1 MIGVI
6 CAMAIEAQSFIER
19 LTDCREEKILNISF
33 WEGKLEEKSVVVT
46 VSGVGKVSAGIA
58 TALMIEH
65 YRPSLIINSGIAGG
79 FDLNTRL
86 LDVVLGEQIAYYDF
100 DISFDGAFL
109 FGQVP
114 DAPLWFSGDEKALAI
129 ASKVQLPK
137 PDSQRPNNYRGLFP
151 NRSQSSRKCPCQIA
165 SGNGSGH
172 RYGIRSY
179 RSGSL
184 SVSDSLP
191 DYPEY
196 FRYLGSGRPSR
207 TLL

>member
-129 ASKVQLPK
+129 ASKVQLPNPIHRGRIITADCFQTDRK
-137 PDSQRPNNYRGLFP
+137 AVEMPLPNCKWKR
-151 NRSQSSRKCPCQIA
+151 
-165 SGNGSGH
+165 SGH
-172 RYGIRSY
+172 RYGIRSH

>member
-79 FDLNTRL
+79 FDLYRL
-86 LDVVLGEQIAYYDF
+86 LDVVLGEQIAYY
-100 DISFDGAFL
+100 ISIFRLTELSSGA
-109 FGQVP
+109 
-114 DAPLWFSGDEKALAI
+114 
-129 ASKVQLPK
+129 
-137 PDSQRPNNYRGLFP
+137 
-151 NRSQSSRKCPCQIA
+151 
-165 SGNGSGH
+165 
-172 RYGIRSY
+172 
-179 RSGSL
+179 
-184 SVSDSLP
+184 
-191 DYPEY
+191 
-196 FRYLGSGRPSR
+196 
-207 TLL
+207 